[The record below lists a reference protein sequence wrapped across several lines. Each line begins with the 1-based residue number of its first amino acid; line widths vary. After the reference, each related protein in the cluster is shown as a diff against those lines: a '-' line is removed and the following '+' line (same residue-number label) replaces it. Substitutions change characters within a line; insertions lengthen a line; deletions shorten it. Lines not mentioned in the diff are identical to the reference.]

1 MTEDLRTY
9 LRRIFH
15 TAGTLFLVF
24 SIAALSVLFFYGQRH
39 DLDETY
45 QLADETTLLL
55 KEECQKFDNYKR
67 GNNSAELQSLLD
79 AAKGLKDFIPST
91 VAADSEFLQT
101 FIRTEHVS
109 GVIIL
114 DGSLSVVAA
123 ADMDNNDAAS
133 LWKDVLER
141 DFIKDIISH
150 PQKSYIDN
158 ITLSDVPYN
167 FAAVASDDSDRLIL
181 CYSSTVKPS
190 SDPYEYNISDI
201 LKNNNFHKD
210 PTVVITNGSEL
221 LSTNSDDLQASG
233 IEQYEQINDSIDWNS
248 DKLVS
253 FNCNGDTW
261 YGVRRVFK
269 NYFIYAV
276 YPSAEIFSTRSNTL
290 LYGFMLYMIVFI
302 IYLVIHRRIDRANI
316 YKMEKQLRIIDAIST
331 SYSSTFLLHLD
342 TDTLEPLKPSDKLR
356 SVFKLHPEPHDFL
369 SYLCSNCVEPKFRN
383 AVMNFMDFDTIAE
396 RLKGKQFMGI
406 EAKDI
411 SETWYSVLIIPQKYG
426 ADGSILAVLVTTRD
440 ITDIKQTEE
449 LSFRDKLTGLHNRN
463 YMESR
468 SSNFA
473 RSGDLPVSL
482 IMADCN
488 YLKRTNDTLGHE
500 YGDIL
505 LQRTAAAINES
516 IPENSIAMRAGGD
529 EFIVFCPKCSSEK
542 AHEIIDHIRL
552 KLKEKSD
559 ATLTLSA
566 SFGVYTAE
574 SGGISFKE
582 AYDMADRDMYR
593 DKQAHHAGRS

>member
-101 FIRTEHVS
+101 FIRTEHVG

-114 DGSLSVVAA
+114 NGSLSVVAA

-141 DFIKDIISH
+141 DYIKDIISH

-158 ITLSDVPYN
+158 ITLNDVPYN

-233 IEQYEQINDSIDWNS
+233 IGQYEQINDSIDWNS

-253 FNCNGDTW
+253 FKYNGDTW

-276 YPSAEIFSTRSNTL
+276 YPSALRVYAVYDRIYHISCNTQA
-290 LYGFMLYMIVFI
+290 YRQGK
-302 IYLVIHRRIDRANI
+302 YL
-316 YKMEKQLRIIDAIST
+316 
-331 SYSSTFLLHLD
+331 
-342 TDTLEPLKPSDKLR
+342 
-356 SVFKLHPEPHDFL
+356 
-369 SYLCSNCVEPKFRN
+369 
-383 AVMNFMDFDTIAE
+383 
-396 RLKGKQFMGI
+396 
-406 EAKDI
+406 
-411 SETWYSVLIIPQKYG
+411 
-426 ADGSILAVLVTTRD
+426 
-440 ITDIKQTEE
+440 
-449 LSFRDKLTGLHNRN
+449 
-463 YMESR
+463 
-468 SSNFA
+468 
-473 RSGDLPVSL
+473 
-482 IMADCN
+482 
-488 YLKRTNDTLGHE
+488 
-500 YGDIL
+500 
-505 LQRTAAAINES
+505 
-516 IPENSIAMRAGGD
+516 
-529 EFIVFCPKCSSEK
+529 
-542 AHEIIDHIRL
+542 
-552 KLKEKSD
+552 
-559 ATLTLSA
+559 
-566 SFGVYTAE
+566 
-574 SGGISFKE
+574 
-582 AYDMADRDMYR
+582 
-593 DKQAHHAGRS
+593 